1 MKLCVAL
8 AAIALSL
15 FSVAHRP
22 APPAADLA
30 TPSQRLADPAIGDQ
44 DDMCVWIHPT
54 EPSQSVVITSDKQA
68 NKLFVYTLDGKTIQS
83 VNVRHP
89 GNIDTRK
96 GFPLDGAKVDIIAVN
111 LRDDHRLAVFKID
124 PGSRKLS
131 RIDDGKIATGENY
144 GGCLYKSAKSGRF
157 FAVSTSTTGRI
168 AQFELKDNGAGKV
181 RGDKVRSWK
190 VGGISEGA
198 VADDSTGLL
207 YIAEE
212 RGGVWELGAEPD
224 DEVPGT
230 RIIKLG
236 DNELKGD
243 VEGLA
248 IFHGPDGRG
257 YLLVSDQGANRIRVY
272 DRQGNHAYLG
282 SFRIAGMGEPDGIEV
297 VAANLGGKF
306 ANGLFLCHTG
316 SVSPCPVLLTPW
328 DEIAKTFHP
337 PLALPRT
344 NGRY

>member
-22 APPAADLA
+22 PPPATDLA

-124 PGSRKLS
+124 PGSRELS

-144 GGCLYKSAKSGRF
+144 GGCLYKSAKTDRF
-157 FAVSTSTTGRI
+157 FAVTTSTSGRV
-168 AQFELKDNGAGKV
+168 AQFELKDNGTGKA
-181 RGDKVRSWK
+181 RGDKVRAWK

-198 VADDSTGLL
+198 VADDSTGRL

-212 RGGVWELGAEPD
+212 RGGVWELGAEPGD
-224 DEVPGT
+224 PAPGT
-230 RIIKLG
+230 RVIKLG
-236 DNELKGD
+236 DNELTGD

-248 IFHGPDGRG
+248 IFHGPGGGG
-257 YLLVSDQGANRIRVY
+257 YLLVSDQGANRI
-272 DRQGNHAYLG
+272 
-282 SFRIAGMGEPDGIEV
+282 
-297 VAANLGGKF
+297 
-306 ANGLFLCHTG
+306 
-316 SVSPCPVLLTPW
+316 
-328 DEIAKTFHP
+328 
-337 PLALPRT
+337 
-344 NGRY
+344 